1 MKETYSKY
9 VRRRSSA
16 NRERIDKV
24 TEKLIKVIRFEE
36 EVDKSLVNSKFEL
49 HKKRLREL
57 QRCLD

>member
-1 MKETYSKY
+1 MKEAYSKY
-9 VRRRSSA
+9 ARRRSSA

-24 TEKLIKVIRFEE
+24 AEKLIKVIRFEE